1 MEKEIREAVSRLH
14 RIEAELGEPSE
25 EPTKSDDN
33 EEEPFEYS
41 QRILL
46 SDIQELKDLIA
57 LRDKESLVCTN
68 RRRVIE
74 LNARIYREMKQVME
88 IYNQAHDGLQKEINS
103 RRGRK
108 VTTCVLTKLQK
119 LSEKEIE
126 KREEALTII
135 LAQLKQLQSKADENH
150 ATDRRYRFFY

>member
-1 MEKEIREAVSRLH
+1 MFVSLISSSDERRQMEKEIREAVSRLH

-46 SDIQELKDLIA
+46 SDIQELKELIA

-108 VTTCVLTKLQK
+108 VTTCVLTKL
-119 LSEKEIE
+119 
-126 KREEALTII
+126 
-135 LAQLKQLQSKADENH
+135 
-150 ATDRRYRFFY
+150 

>member
-1 MEKEIREAVSRLH
+1 MFVSLISSSDERRQMEKEIREAVARLQ

-46 SDIQELKDLIA
+46 SDIQELKELIA

-68 RRRVIE
+68 RRRVKIG
-74 LNARIYREMKQVME
+74 R
-88 IYNQAHDGLQKEINS
+88 AH
-103 RRGRK
+103 
-108 VTTCVLTKLQK
+108 V
-119 LSEKEIE
+119 
-126 KREEALTII
+126 
-135 LAQLKQLQSKADENH
+135 
-150 ATDRRYRFFY
+150 